1 MWIQRM
7 PGRRE
12 DYGRGKSAVSDL
24 SDFGAPQFTH
34 RADSGSCGVSVRGGR
49 YGLRTGNRRIGCPT
63 STWSGKGSELDWH
76 QREPLTRTANL
87 YAVLP
92 GASRLWTPAV
102 IEPIGNTDLPCDHA
116 D

>member
-12 DYGRGKSAVSDL
+12 DYGRGKSAVSTA

-34 RADSGSCGVSVRGGR
+34 RADSGSCGVSVRVGR

-63 STWSGKGSELDWH
+63 GAWSGKGSKLHWH
-76 QREPLTRTANL
+76 QRHPLTITANL
-87 YAVLP
+87 CAVRSD
-92 GASRLWTPAV
+92 ASRLWTPAV
-102 IEPIGNTDLPCDHA
+102 IEPIVIL
-116 D
+116 